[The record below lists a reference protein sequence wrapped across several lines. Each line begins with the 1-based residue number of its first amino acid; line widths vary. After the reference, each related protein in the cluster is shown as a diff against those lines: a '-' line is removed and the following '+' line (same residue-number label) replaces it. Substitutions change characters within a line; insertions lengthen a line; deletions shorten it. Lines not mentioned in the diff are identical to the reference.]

1 MESETPTSLSLG
13 SLRLRLESYAGS
25 TLPEWGLFASNVRLT
40 RLAMGQSLFGC
51 GEEYPY
57 VHIIQQGIIKAT
69 MPSDGPRPTTLFFA
83 EEGDVV
89 ASLSTVSPDGARRL
103 AKSGI
108 GPWSEILF
116 ETING
121 RTTFAATAVESTQV
135 FQITF
140 KVLEHL
146 ANQHIAWARL
156 LYTLTLLHVL
166 RQRVEIAY
174 LRMTPER
181 RYRQI
186 LQDRPSLVNRITQRD
201 LAGLLNVTEETLS
214 RIAKRVRAEDSRHGA
229 SVRSLSPGSRPAK
242 SVGH

>member
-1 MESETPTSLSLG
+1 MESDTPTPLSLG
-13 SLRLRLESYAGS
+13 SLRLRLESYAGAA
-25 TLPEWGLFASNVRLT
+25 LPEWGLFATNVRQA
-40 RLAMGQSLFGC
+40 RFAMGQSLFGC
-51 GEEYPY
+51 GEEHAY
-57 VHIIQQGIIKAT
+57 VHIIQQGIVKAT
-69 MPSDGPRPTTLFFA
+69 MPTDGPRPTTLFFA

-89 ASLSTVSPDGARRL
+89 AALSTVSPDGARRL
-103 AKSGI
+103 AKSGL
-108 GPWSEILF
+108 GPWSGILH

-121 RTTFAATAVESTQV
+121 RTTFAAVAVESTQV

-146 ANQHIAWARL
+146 AAQHIAWARL
-156 LYTLTLLHVL
+156 MYTMTLLHVL

-186 LQDRPSLVNRITQRD
+186 LLDRPTLVNRITQRD

-214 RIAKRVRAEDSRHGA
+214 RIAKRVRAEEAA
-229 SVRSLSPGSRPAK
+229 SNQRVRD
-242 SVGH
+242 